1 MAFNVNEIRQNMI
14 GDGARPSL
22 FEVSM
27 INPISRVGDE
37 TLRYMVRAAQ
47 IPASTLGVIEIPY
60 FGRRIKVAGSRSF
73 DNWTVTVMNDENF
86 AVRRAMEAW
95 SSAINSNQSNLRS
108 VPSYR
113 TTADV
118 IQYGKDGSEIRRYQ
132 FVNIFPVAIS
142 TIDLSWDSGDQI
154 EEYTV
159 DFAFDYWTVA
169 DSEIIQ

>member
-118 IQYGKDGSEIRRYQ
+118 IQFGKDGSEIRRYQ

-159 DFAFDYWTVA
+159 DFSFDYWTVA
-169 DSEIIQ
+169 DDEIIQ

>member
-22 FEVSM
+22 FEVTM
-27 INPISRVGDE
+27 VNPISRVGDE

-47 IPASTLGVIEIPY
+47 LPASNLGLIEIPY
-60 FGRRIKVAGSRSF
+60 FGRRIKVAGSRTF
-73 DNWTVTVMNDENF
+73 DNW
-86 AVRRAMEAW
+86 
-95 SSAINSNQSNLRS
+95 S
-108 VPSYR
+108 VNYR

-118 IQYGKDGSEIRRYQ
+118 IQYAKDGSELRRYQ
-132 FVNIFPVAIS
+132 FVNIFPLSIS
-142 TIDLSWDSGDQI
+142 AIDLSWDNGDAV

>member
-22 FEVSM
+22 FEVTM
-27 INPISRVGDE
+27 TNPLTRVGDE

-95 SSAINSNQSNLRS
+95 SSAINSNQTNLRS
-108 VPSYR
+108 TPNYR
-113 TTADV
+113 TLADV
-118 IQYGKDGSEIRRYQ
+118 IQYGKDGLEIRRYQ

-142 TIDLSWDSGDQI
+142 AIDLSWDSGDQI

-159 DFAFDYWTVA
+159 DFAYDYWTVA